1 MKKGTLLLLFVLCLN
16 LASYGLSYSCTEGG
30 ANCGE
35 KFKENS
41 VINFFFDVNDQTD
54 LNATTGL
61 KLDDDFE
68 SELASSTKEKT
79 GIASQLIN
87 GAIGFLDSMRM
98 VLGFIT
104 LLTPLPIIT
113 VLTALGIPLLFMM
126 LLIIP
131 IIAMYSIGII
141 EFIRGGEF

>member
-1 MKKGTLLLLFVLCLN
+1 MKKGTILLLFVLCLN
-16 LASYGLSYSCTEGG
+16 LASYGLSYSCTSEG

-41 VINFFFDVNDQTD
+41 VINFFFEVNQTTK

-61 KLDDDFE
+61 NLDDDFE
-68 SELASSTKEKT
+68 SELAGATREKT

-87 GAIGFLDSMRM
+87 GAIGFLDSIRM
-98 VLGFIT
+98 VLGFIS
-104 LLTPLPIIT
+104 LLTPLPILV

-126 LLIIP
+126 LLAVP
-131 IIAMYSIGII
+131 IIALYSIGVI